1 MRIINLFDMKLKDI
15 ISIVPLI
22 KEQGFDAIQVSPLQ
36 TTKDEEELDWD
47 KWWILYQP
55 IDFNISNKR
64 IGSSLELRK
73 LCNFAHKYGLYIIA
87 DIIVGHMAGRDNGEV
102 YPNSKID
109 KEFVNNKNN
118 WRSFLYVDNWDD
130 RYQVINR
137 SMGLP
142 GLNHNSVIVQ
152 DKIINM
158 INNYIDLGVDGF
170 RIDAAKSIGL
180 EDEGCN
186 FFNNITYN
194 MKRNSNGE
202 LVKIVY
208 GEVICSSNYLID
220 KYSKYMKVL
229 TNYNYVGYNNN
240 DAVIP
245 FIEDK
250 DNWYDPNISGLGWTN
265 SLSTREIVR
274 RYTDLTRIYDNTL
287 FYPRISKDN
296 NKKFEKAWLT
306 DNIREAN
313 KVKIKR

>member
-87 DIIVGHMAGRDNGEV
+87 DIIVGH
-102 YPNSKID
+102 
-109 KEFVNNKNN
+109 
-118 WRSFLYVDNWDD
+118 
-130 RYQVINR
+130 INR

-158 INNYIDLGVDGF
+158 INNYIDLGIDGF

-208 GEVICSSNYLID
+208 GEVICSSNDLID
-220 KYSKYMKVL
+220 RYSKYMKVL

-265 SLSTREIVR
+265 NLSTREIVR
-274 RYTDLTRIYDNTL
+274 RYSDLTRIYDNTL

-296 NKKFEKAWLT
+296 NKEFERAWLT